1 MDYKSTTEYDG
12 IESKVYDKRT
22 SQEFNW
28 IPLSTTKRLKEI
40 NAGKEEENCMNDLEI
55 DINDIDETL
64 DFVFEKLNK
73 IK

>member
-1 MDYKSTTEYDG
+1 
-12 IESKVYDKRT
+12 VYDKRI

-40 NAGKEEENCMNDLEI
+40 NAGNAEENCMQELEDDINEI
-55 DINDIDETL
+55 DDTL

>member
-1 MDYKSTTEYDG
+1 
-12 IESKVYDKRT
+12 
-22 SQEFNW
+22 
-28 IPLSTTKRLKEI
+28 
-40 NAGKEEENCMNDLEI
+40 MNDLEK

>member
-1 MDYKSTTEYDG
+1 M
-12 IESKVYDKRT
+12 YDKRI

-28 IPLSTTKRLKEI
+28 IPLSTTKKLKEI
-40 NAGKEEENCMNDLEI
+40 NAGNAEENCMQELEDDINEI
-55 DINDIDETL
+55 DDTL

>member
-1 MDYKSTTEYDG
+1 
-12 IESKVYDKRT
+12 
-22 SQEFNW
+22 
-28 IPLSTTKRLKEI
+28 
-40 NAGKEEENCMNDLEI
+40 MNDLEI

>member
-1 MDYKSTTEYDG
+1 M
-12 IESKVYDKRT
+12 YDKRI

-40 NAGKEEENCMNDLEI
+40 NAGNAEENCMQELEDDINEI
-55 DINDIDETL
+55 DDTL